1 MSVAGE
7 LEELVYGLA
16 QQALAEQDSTF
27 DELRTRTGTLLAASS
42 LVASFLGARAI
53 DDARFSW
60 ANIVAL
66 CAFIATA
73 LLSVY
78 VLFPRSGVAR
88 SISAAVA
95 YEDFT
100 AKGIEIA
107 EAHRRLAYWSQDAY
121 AQNQGMVN
129 RLFWGF
135 RGACTALLGEV
146 VFWAIALG
154 LH

>member
-1 MSVAGE
+1 VAGE

-53 DDARFSW
+53 DDTGFSW
-60 ANIVAL
+60 A
-66 CAFIATA
+66 
-73 LLSVY
+73 
-78 VLFPRSGVAR
+78 
-88 SISAAVA
+88 
-95 YEDFT
+95 
-100 AKGIEIA
+100 
-107 EAHRRLAYWSQDAY
+107 
-121 AQNQGMVN
+121 
-129 RLFWGF
+129 LFWGF
-135 RGACTALLGEV
+135 RGACIALLGEV